1 MVFIAKMPSSKR
13 SASPREVKA
22 KKQKTTK
29 HFDEELT
36 TVKQHKTTVKKSAS
50 KRTYP
55 KEITKESLKID
66 VSLNSTMFH
75 IYILHE
81 TPTHHRDYD
90 INYFIEILHLV
101 YITKI

>member
-1 MVFIAKMPSSKR
+1 MVFIDKMPSSKR
-13 SASPREVKA
+13 SATPSEVKA

-55 KEITKESLKID
+55 KDITKESLKID
-66 VSLNSTMFH
+66 VSFNSTKYITF

-81 TPTHHRDYD
+81 LR
-90 INYFIEILHLV
+90 L
-101 YITKI
+101 